1 MTAIY
6 GNKLRLDYFMT
17 PVSCPGGGER
27 FVALGFSRDGNMWID
42 PGELGI
48 GPEYEPKL
56 ARYGANYLL
65 PDYENQTVLMN
76 CRAIAEVIDDPFA
89 RREWLEYVEDMIEE
103 HKKVRA
109 KYDASRKV

>member
-1 MTAIY
+1 MNAMN

-17 PVSCPGGGER
+17 PVPCPGGGER

-48 GPEYEPKL
+48 GPEFEPKL